1 VLLSLVAILIL
12 FTILWGVSVS
22 LRNSSIVDIWWGPG
36 ILLIGLIYYFTSDG
50 YPLRAQLTLALLAIW
65 AIRLA
70 AHVGARNI
78 GNGEDYRY
86 EKMREERED
95 TWWWYSYVT
104 VFLPHALIA
113 WVVSLPLYFA
123 IVSLVPA
130 QLNTFDSL
138 GVMLIV
144 IGLFFEIV
152 SDEHLRRFR
161 SVPGS
166 DTRVLDT
173 GLWRYSRHPNYFG
186 EAIVWWGF
194 GMIGVATGGVPG
206 LIGPAIMTFLLVRV
220 TGVPLLESAMV
231 ETKPGYADYAART
244 SVFIPMPPVP
254 RTATPPAPAVP
265 QPRRPKASDR
275 LRRK

>member
-1 VLLSLVAILIL
+1 
-12 FTILWGVSVS
+12 
-22 LRNSSIVDIWWGPG
+22 
-36 ILLIGLIYYFTSDG
+36 
-50 YPLRAQLTLALLAIW
+50 
-65 AIRLA
+65 
-70 AHVGARNI
+70 
-78 GNGEDYRY
+78 
-86 EKMREERED
+86 MREERED
-95 TWWWYSYVT
+95 SWWWYSYVT

-123 IVSLVPA
+123 IVSLVPSTLTA
-130 QLNTFDSL
+130 FDSL

-161 SVPGS
+161 NVAGS
-166 DTRVLDT
+166 HTRVLDT

-186 EAIVWWGF
+186 EAIIWWGF

-206 LIGPAIMTFLLVRV
+206 LIGPVLITFLLIRV

-231 ETKPGYADYAART
+231 ETKPGYAEYASRT
-244 SVFIPMPPVP
+244 SVFFPMPPQP
-254 RTATPPAPAVP
+254 KGSAPPPAPAV
-265 QPRRPKASDR
+265 QQRRPNASDR